1 MSVTVVALLTAKPG
15 LAPGVIDSF
24 REVSPLVH
32 EEPGCELY
40 AAHTDGNVVIMVER
54 WTTREDLNAHAAG
67 QPLARLNELNSDLLV
82 KPYDVWFL
90 DAVPLGDPFK
100 GIIPLSH
107 KEQEDQ

>member
-15 LAPGVIDSF
+15 LAPRVIDSF

-54 WTTREDLNAHAAG
+54 WTTRADLDAHAAG
-67 QPLARLNELNSDLLV
+67 APLARLNQLNADLLE

-90 DAVPLGDPFK
+90 DAVPLGDPVK
-100 GIIPLSH
+100 GIIPNSRTH
-107 KEQEDQ
+107 ED